1 MNDKLGRR
9 LFVVGAVL
17 MIVMGLVHSLSLFRA
32 QVAHNETE
40 RQLIELM
47 TNYTVNVLGSMRTME
62 NFVKGFSI
70 AFMLAAL
77 GFGALNLTVS
87 GERAGLLKR
96 VALVNVIWLA
106 AMVANSLLNF
116 FVIPTSFLSIAL
128 LFFVLAW
135 LKLPSEQGT

>member
-1 MNDKLGRR
+1 
-9 LFVVGAVL
+9 